1 MYTCPMHKE
10 VLLDK
15 PGRCPKCGMTLVPIE
30 KKMNDSEA
38 TVTLSLPKELQGLNP
53 KLIEQ
58 KLKVQRHV
66 VDVKVNPERTDVEIS
81 FHSELTTPEELNNLL
96 QSKEFQNSE
105 LPLISGAEALGIAE
119 HKIAMAQQNK
129 GMDH

>member
-15 PGRCPKCGMTLVPIE
+15 PGRCPKCGMTLMP
-30 KKMNDSEA
+30 A
-38 TVTLSLPKELQGLNP
+38 VTLPLPKELQSLDP

-66 VDVKVNPERTDVEIS
+66 VDAKVNPERSAVEIF
-81 FHSELTTPEELNNLL
+81 FHAELTTPEELNNLL

-119 HKIAMAQQNK
+119 HKIEMAQQK
-129 GMDH
+129 